1 MWSYLL
7 YCWTLLHN
15 KLSVVPKFL
24 DNDSSYQG
32 DAEMLLATSCYRKC
46 YNINSSS
53 YEPFGS
59 EASSSTTLKTHQ
71 QIGTPTL
78 QAESPSI
85 DQRRAESPSIDRRWL
100 CSRGKVPKSVLI
112 KNDCVYVSSHTLFKP
127 TPEILSITCVCKPRG
142 WPNEWHY
149 TPLPSSPQLPP
160 TTLPKPPFSHSWQVC
175 PELKI

>member
-24 DNDSSYQG
+24 HNSSYQG

-59 EASSSTTLKTHQ
+59 KASSSTTLKTHQ

-85 DQRRAESPSIDRRWL
+85 DQRRAESPYPRVYLLKMTVYMWTAIHFLNPHQKSLALPAFVNPGVDQTSDTTSHFHLAPNCPPPPSPNHPSPTPGR
-100 CSRGKVPKSVLI
+100 SVLSL
-112 KNDCVYVSSHTLFKP
+112 KSSLAALDK
-127 TPEILSITCVCKPRG
+127 G
-142 WPNEWHY
+142 
-149 TPLPSSPQLPP
+149 
-160 TTLPKPPFSHSWQVC
+160 
-175 PELKI
+175 